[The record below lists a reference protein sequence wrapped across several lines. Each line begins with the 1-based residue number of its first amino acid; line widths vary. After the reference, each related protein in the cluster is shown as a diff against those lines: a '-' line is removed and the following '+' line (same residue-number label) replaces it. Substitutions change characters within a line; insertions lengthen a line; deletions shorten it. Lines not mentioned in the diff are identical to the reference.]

1 MTQFTY
7 NGISYDTHAPHGSP
21 FDRGSSDSYY
31 RRMPAPHYYDK
42 TTEGKTVRRTK
53 EEMTPAQI
61 NEYDAGYAYNEMLG
75 DYKDYGQ
82 YDYV

>member
-1 MTQFTY
+1 MNTTEY
-7 NGISYDTHAPHGSP
+7 NGTVYNSEHGSP

-31 RRMPAPHYYDK
+31 RRSLDPHYYDK
-42 TTEGKTVRRTK
+42 TDGKLVRRVRD
-53 EEMTPAQI
+53 EMTYDQI
-61 NEYDAGYAYNEMLG
+61 QEYYAGYEYNEMLG